1 MGSAASAA
9 AVIRLLY
16 EKAEVPWFIFNIC
29 SGGGVSGRGKIVGGL
44 RASRQLRFV
53 RFWR

>member
-29 SGGGVSGRGKIVGGL
+29 SGGGSRDVGRL
-44 RASRQLRFV
+44 
-53 RFWR
+53 